1 MLHAFQKKT
10 PRSAKQD
17 IDLAAERYRALV
29 RQRKKMSK
37 RAKIEKGSGN
47 VFADLGFPP
56 EEAANLTLRSLIMMK
71 LEDWYAAS
79 GFTQARAA
87 KELGVTQPRFNDL
100 LKRRIDKFSLD
111 ALVNMA
117 ARTGMRVEMRV
128 KAPLRKAA

>member
-1 MLHAFQKKT
+1 
-10 PRSAKQD
+10 
-17 IDLAAERYRALV
+17 
-29 RQRKKMSK
+29 MSK
-37 RAKIEKGSGN
+37 RVKIEKSSGN

-56 EEAANLTLRSLIMMK
+56 EEAANLTLRALIMMK

-87 KELGVTQPRFNDL
+87 KELGVTQPRLNDL